1 MRKYNFILL
10 ILLICSC
17 TLYGKSKELTV
28 LQMNIWQEGTMVDG
42 GFDAIA
48 DEVSRLSP
56 DIVLFS
62 EVRNYHGKQFIPRIL
77 QALKDRGVNYYGET
91 STLDVGILSK
101 YKIQEQRPNYPLK
114 NDAGSVLKAR
124 IEIEGQTI
132 VVYSAHLDYT
142 HYACYLPRG
151 YSGVTWKK
159 TGRTGS

>member
-1 MRKYNFILL
+1 MLRYSLL
-10 ILLICSC
+10 SIVLWLS
-17 TLYGKSKELTV
+17 TVMAYGKGNEVKV

-114 NDAGSVLKAR
+114 ND
-124 IEIEGQTI
+124 EG
-132 VVYSAHLDYT
+132 
-142 HYACYLPRG
+142 
-151 YSGVTWKK
+151 
-159 TGRTGS
+159 

>member
-1 MRKYNFILL
+1 M
-10 ILLICSC
+10 ICSC

-124 IEIEGQTI
+124 IEIEGHLPADPWRYNPVQT
-132 VVYSAHLDYT
+132 YT
-142 HYACYLPRG
+142 AGSHAASPRC
-151 YSGVTWKK
+151 VPVRK
-159 TGRTGS
+159 